1 MRSCE
6 FLLPQGTRDANAGA
20 EEQVQAGAAKSKA
33 KRPRSWRARQ
43 LGAGAPSS
51 FPFASRSSPARSS
64 CPHHSYKIGDAFL
77 KVPGEEALQLLA
89 RDTERV
95 DAQLARLEAQKEQ
108 CDAGMQ
114 ELKVKLYA
122 KFGKENISES

>member
-1 MRSCE
+1 MRMLDEQTSNDVE
-6 FLLPQGTRDANAGA
+6 VSLADQERINAFSRLNSRAADAEARIAQLRD
-20 EEQVQAGAAKSKA
+20 EKET
-33 KRPRSWRARQ
+33 
-43 LGAGAPSS
+43 LGDLEMELELEGEDEVL
-51 FPFASRSSPARSS
+51 
-64 CPHHSYKIGDAFL
+64 YKIGDAFL

-122 KFGKENISES
+122 KFGKENINLER

>member
-1 MRSCE
+1 VPGS
-6 FLLPQGTRDANAGA
+6 
-20 EEQVQAGAAKSKA
+20 
-33 KRPRSWRARQ
+33 

-122 KFGKENISES
+122 KFGKENISELWCARRVELAGGRGGRLADKRFSRVIDLER